1 MGQEDVLI
9 NSLNLPAQMAGPAKL
24 LYAPGT
30 LPMPIRA
37 EEVIDPTTGAP
48 ATGWTAFGITRGG
61 INVGIRADKQ
71 VYDDIDQIIGEW
83 GQRTTNKGVRVTT
96 QLGEVLDTTQTQVA
110 LEMGVPSVIM
120 ATTANSGG
128 TQVLQPLHSDSEPPR
143 RRLAI
148 VKPHKTPGRVHITVL
163 RAVEPAGADKTWR
176 YDKSDKVS
184 PAAEWIAFPEIATTI
199 PAGMKYGY
207 RIDMVS
213 ED

>member
-9 NSLNLPAQMAGPAKL
+9 NSLDLPAQMAGPAKL

-61 INVGIRADKQ
+61 VNVGVRTDKQ

-83 GQRTTNKGVRVTT
+83 GQRTTNRGVRVTT
-96 QLGEVLDTTQTQVA
+96 QIGEVLNTTQTQVA
-110 LEMGVPSVIM
+110 LEMGTPTVVV
-120 ATTANSGG
+120 ATTVNAGG
-128 TQVLQPLHSDSEPPR
+128 TQVLQPLHPDSEPPR

-148 VKPHKTPGRVHITVL
+148 VKPKKTVGRVHIIVL
-163 RAVEPAGADKTWR
+163 RQVEPAGSDHTWR
-176 YDKSDKVS
+176 FDKSDKVS
-184 PAAEWIAFPEIATTI
+184 PGAEFIAFPEIATTI

-207 RIDMVS
+207 RIDMAG

>member
-9 NSLNLPAQMAGPAKL
+9 NSLTLPNQMAGPAKL

-30 LPMPIRA
+30 LPMPVRA

-61 INVGIRADKQ
+61 INVGVRADKQ
-71 VYDDIDQIIGEW
+71 VYDDIDQIAGEW
-83 GQRTTNKGVRVTT
+83 GQRTTNRGVRVTT
-96 QLGEVLDTTQTQVA
+96 QIGEVLDTTQNQVA
-110 LEMGVPSVIM
+110 LEMGTPTVIM
-120 ATTANSGG
+120 ATGVNAGG
-128 TQVLQPLHSDSEPPR
+128 TQVLQPLHADAEPQR

-163 RAVEPAGADKTWR
+163 RNVEPAGADRTWR
-176 YDKSDKVS
+176 YDKTDKVS
-184 PAAEWIAFPEIATTI
+184 PAAEWIAFPEISTTI

-207 RIDMVS
+207 NINMLG

>member
-9 NSLNLPAQMAGPAKL
+9 NSLNLPNQMAGPAKL

-30 LPMPIRA
+30 LPMPVRA

-48 ATGWTAFGITRGG
+48 ASGWTAFGITRGG
-61 INVGIRADKQ
+61 INVGVRSDKQ

-83 GQRTTNKGVRVTT
+83 GQRTTNRGVRVTT
-96 QLGEVLDTTQTQVA
+96 QIGEVLDTAQTQVA
-110 LEMGVPSVIM
+110 LEMGSPTVVV
-120 ATTANSGG
+120 ATTVNAGG
-128 TQVLQPLHSDSEPPR
+128 TQVLQPLHADAEPPR

-148 VKPHKTPGRVHITVL
+148 VKPHKTPGRVFIRVL
-163 RAVEPAGADKTWR
+163 RQVEPAGSDKTWR
-176 YDKSDKVS
+176 FDKSDKVS
-184 PAAEWIAFPEIATTI
+184 PPAEFIAFPEIATTI

-207 RIDMVS
+207 DINMTG